1 MLLNTVPAFVAPFLR
16 GRFGPPSKED
26 DMDFIIG
33 YGPFLVLAAFALAE
47 LATPARAFPRLRF
60 WRIKGALYFVL
71 YLALATLVPQ
81 TVDRWLGPLQ
91 LFDANGLGLGVE
103 IVLAVLALEL
113 VSYGW
118 HRAMHRVPFLW
129 RWFHQM
135 HHSAERVDVFG
146 AFLFHPFDVVGFSVM
161 GSVALVLL
169 VGVSPAAAGLAN
181 VIVFAT
187 VVFGHTN
194 VRTPRWLG
202 YFVQRPENHGVHHQ
216 RGVHAYN
223 YADLSIVDIVFGTFQ
238 NPETWKEPAG
248 FYDGASQRVGEMLIG
263 RDVSEP
269 PATERGAWA
278 QPESAQA
285 QLGS

>member
-1 MLLNTVPAFVAPFLR
+1 MERASL
-16 GRFGPPSKED
+16 ED
-26 DMDFIIG
+26 EMEFIID
-33 YGPFLVLAAFALAE
+33 YGPFGVLLAFAWAE
-47 LATPARAFPRLRF
+47 RASAARAFPSLRF
-60 WRIKGALYFVL
+60 WRVKGVL
-71 YLALATLVPQ
+71 YLALYLELATIVPQ
-81 TVDRWLGPLQ
+81 TVDRWLSPLQ
-91 LFDANGLGLGVE
+91 LFDASGLGFGLQTL
-103 IVLAVLALEL
+103 LAVLAIEL

-118 HRAMHRVPFLW
+118 HRALHRVPLLW

-161 GSVALVLL
+161 GSVSLVLL

-181 VIVFAT
+181 VIVFAA

-194 VRTPRWLG
+194 VRTPRWIG

-216 RGVHAYN
+216 RGLHAYN
-223 YADLSIVDIVFGTFQ
+223 YADFSIIDIAFGTFR
-238 NPETWKEPAG
+238 NPETWQEPAG

-263 RDVSEP
+263 RDVSEL
-269 PATERGAWA
+269 PAADGTAWA
-278 QPESAQA
+278 ETAAARA

>member
-1 MLLNTVPAFVAPFLR
+1 
-16 GRFGPPSKED
+16 
-26 DMDFIIG
+26 MDFIIG
-33 YGPFLVLAAFALAE
+33 YGPFLTLAVFALAE
-47 LATPARAFPRLRF
+47 LAAPARAFPRLRF
-60 WRIKGALYFVL
+60 WRIKGALYFGL
-71 YLALATLVPQ
+71 YLALATIVPQ
-81 TVDRWLGPLQ
+81 TVDRWLAPLQ
-91 LFDANGLGLGVE
+91 LFDASGLGLGWGTL
-103 IVLAVLALEL
+103 LAVVALEL

-169 VGVSPAAAGLAN
+169 VGVSPEAAGLAN
-181 VIVFAT
+181 VIVFAA

-202 YFVQRPENHGVHHQ
+202 YLMQRPENHGVHHQ
-216 RGVHAYN
+216 RGLHAYN
-223 YADLSIVDIVFGTFQ
+223 YADFSIIDIVFGTFK
-238 NPETWKEPAG
+238 NPETWQEPAG
-248 FYDGASQRVGEMLIG
+248 FHDGASRRVGEMLIG
-263 RDVSEP
+263 RDVSKA
-269 PATERGAWA
+269 PAAEGELWA
-278 QPESAQA
+278 QPEAAARA